1 MPEYSNETRGV
12 LFKNKDKKQDT
23 HADYQGSININGVD
37 HWLNAWIKKDKN
49 GNSYMSLSAKP
60 KQAAPAPRQQ
70 KERAPSRSSGFD
82 DMKDDCP
89 F

>member
-1 MPEYSNETRGV
+1 MSYDDTNRGV

-60 KQAAPAPRQQ
+60 KQAAPAQRQQ
-70 KERAPSRSSGFD
+70 KESSPSRSSGFD
-82 DMKDDCP
+82 DMTDDIP